1 MTGMPVMRLLSD
13 DPMTDLIRH
22 RVCVLVAVATVVL
35 SAPLPAEN
43 SMPVSVVRAVRAPI
57 VEELRL
63 TGTLRARR
71 VSQLST
77 EVDGIV
83 EELHVDGG
91 DRVTTGKL
99 IVKLNN
105 DLAAIEKSSTTAAV
119 AEARA
124 RFGDAKRRYGELLA
138 LSKKQ
143 HVPETNVESARTEI
157 EIAEAALAQIRA
169 TDRRAQ
175 ALLDRHTVR
184 APFDGVIREKLVEV
198 GQWVETNSPLVEL
211 VETNFLRLETPVPQF
226 YFSRVRQ
233 GTPVAIRFDSLPR
246 QIFEAT
252 VTTTIPVSD
261 INARTFPVRIDLHND
276 QGMLAPGMSA
286 RVILKIEDRS
296 AEAALIVPA
305 DAVVRAPDG
314 KTTVW
319 TVESEDGVSKAQPRE
334 ITTGRAY
341 RNNIE
346 VTSGNL
352 AAGEQVVVRGNEI
365 LRPGQAVAVAEESA
379 MDI

>member
-1 MTGMPVMRLLSD
+1 
-13 DPMTDLIRH
+13 MTDLIRH